1 MKQKV
6 LYGLGALLLTVL
18 VGLLVWQGSFSLGD
32 VTPDGPQQV
41 TIFWAVSTL
50 VFLLTVLIGFL
61 LFRSFI
67 KIFLERQQNREGSR
81 LRTKMLVAALGITIL
96 PVFFF
101 AVFSVYVLNRNLDK
115 WFSRPA
121 VNANTT
127 LVGMTMALERGA
139 EGEAKAQAELLA
151 SRPEVAEYARGN
163 KSLMPV
169 LCGKRDCRGATGGQ
183 RRRAIAALFYESYID
198 TIPDGQ
204 GSD

>member
-1 MKQKV
+1 MKQKL

-32 VTPDGPQQV
+32 VTPEGPQQV

-127 LVGMTMALERGA
+127 LKRTDT
-139 EGEAKAQAELLA
+139 QD
-151 SRPEVAEYARGN
+151 SRP
-163 KSLMPV
+163 S
-169 LCGKRDCRGATGGQ
+169 Q
-183 RRRAIAALFYESYID
+183 
-198 TIPDGQ
+198 
-204 GSD
+204 